1 MFNVVII
8 DDENF
13 IIKSLLSAID
23 WSSLNLKV
31 TATFS
36 NSIEALAFIETH
48 VVHIVI
54 TDIRMPGITGLDLCH
69 HINNTFPHIR
79 TIIMSGYADFTYA
92 QKAIKCNVLGYCV
105 KPLDFDELTILL
117 RKAIYHFSQ
126 SSTLHYDL
134 IDAIENEDEPLINAY
149 LSQHQLDAENFYI
162 MVSIGPN
169 PLSSQLPSC
178 HLTLKIGIHKYLYFL
193 KSPYSKN
200 LTNPTLSTL
209 AIKGIGSY
217 PVSVTTSTL
226 NQALHQATL
235 MSHQFFFLGSPS
247 VCDDLHTPQNHNLL
261 ARLQMHLA
269 SHNLG
274 SVQLVI
280 SELLL
285 PDALKSYHISFAL
298 KVCNLFITHYMTHYQ
313 LDIDDL
319 YVYSIEELTRRFSDF
334 AQMLHVLYDM
344 LFENIASEDFSN
356 SYNNNFIHVLHFINH
371 NYTKDISIKDISE
384 HLNLNQNYISQL
396 FKKETG
402 STYIKYLTQL
412 RIEKAKELLHQTELS
427 LSDICDQI
435 GYNDY
440 FYFLKTFKKYEGMS
454 PSKYRTQLTSTVV

>member
-13 IIKSLLSAID
+13 IIKSLLSSID
-23 WSSLNLKV
+23 WTSLNLEV
-31 TATFS
+31 VATFS
-36 NSIEALAFIETH
+36 NSVDALAFIESH

-54 TDIRMPGITGLDLCH
+54 TDIRMPGITGLDLCS
-69 HINNTFPHIR
+69 HIHNTYPHIR
-79 TIIMSGYADFTYA
+79 TIIMSGHADFIYA

-117 RKAIYHFSQ
+117 RKAIHHFAKPQ
-126 SSTLHYDL
+126 INYYDL
-134 IDAIENEDEPLINAY
+134 IDAIENEDEPLIKSY
-149 LSQHQLDAENFYI
+149 LGGHKIDPDNFYI

-169 PLSSQLPSC
+169 PLTTYLESC
-178 HLTLKIGIHKYLYFL
+178 CLTLKFGLQKYLYFL
-193 KSPYSKN
+193 KSPYLKN
-200 LTNPTLSTL
+200 LSSPTLSAL
-209 AIKGIGSY
+209 SIKGVGSY
-217 PVSVTTSTL
+217 PDPVRTHTL
-226 NQALHQATL
+226 KQALHDTIL

-247 VCDDLHTPQNHNLL
+247 VCYTLHTSHNLNLL
-261 ARLQMHLA
+261 AQLQVHLA

-274 SVQLVI
+274 SIQSVI
-280 SELLL
+280 SELIN
-285 PDALKSYHISFAL
+285 PEALKTYNISFAL

-319 YVYSIEELTRRFSDF
+319 YVYSIEELTKRFTNFSTMLQELYGMLSENVSLDDF
-334 AQMLHVLYDM
+334 P
-344 LFENIASEDFSN
+344 N
-356 SYNNNFIHVLHFINH
+356 SYNNNFIQVLQFINH
-371 NYTKDISIKDISE
+371 NYMKDISTSDISK

-402 STYIKYLTQL
+402 STYTKYLTQL
-412 RIEKAKELLHQTELS
+412 RIEKAKQLLQQTDLS
-427 LSDICDQI
+427 LSDICAEI

-454 PSKYRTQLTSTVV
+454 PSTYRAQLTSASV